1 VKNKIRISSG
11 FLYLLML
18 IGVVINAYFNDLPL
32 MFPVV
37 CGWLGSVLLL
47 PFMGIT
53 ARKQIFALYA
63 ISFILIV
70 FVLIQGETLDIS
82 KMFSANIT
90 MAAMFAASSFLSLAT
105 RHLHGTELLKGGK
118 GVLSTL
124 LGANILGA
132 VISLAV
138 IYVIGDRLEK
148 NHRLSVSQ
156 VMVISRGFC
165 AASYWSPFFVGC
177 AVALL
182 YSPGMKLLITI
193 PIGIFLVL
201 VTILLTFIDIK
212 QQKTDFEGFPVS
224 FSSLKLPLILVLSVM
239 IYHYLDSTRSV
250 IIIIAIVTPIISILL
265 MNKHHFKKD
274 ISNQILEYFP
284 NMGGQI
290 ALYLAAGIMS
300 GAISGIVK
308 IYPPNFIYSITNS
321 FGPNEAIF
329 SLILIIII
337 SYMGLHPII
346 TLSTIIPVINH
357 FNPDPT
363 LVGLLMLIG
372 WGLGIT
378 VSPLSATNLSIIGRY
393 NASSKDIL
401 KMNKY
406 FTIEMLAICYAIFW
420 IYSEVN

>member
-1 VKNKIRISSG
+1 MKNKIRISSG

-37 CGWLGSVLLL
+37 CVWLGSVLLL

-212 QQKTDFEGFPVS
+212 QQKTDFEGFP
-224 FSSLKLPLILVLSVM
+224 
-239 IYHYLDSTRSV
+239 
-250 IIIIAIVTPIISILL
+250 
-265 MNKHHFKKD
+265 
-274 ISNQILEYFP
+274 QP
-284 NMGGQI
+284 NI
-290 ALYLAAGIMS
+290 KRFA
-300 GAISGIVK
+300 
-308 IYPPNFIYSITNS
+308 PPY
-321 FGPNEAIF
+321 
-329 SLILIIII
+329 
-337 SYMGLHPII
+337 
-346 TLSTIIPVINH
+346 
-357 FNPDPT
+357 
-363 LVGLLMLIG
+363 
-372 WGLGIT
+372 
-378 VSPLSATNLSIIGRY
+378 
-393 NASSKDIL
+393 
-401 KMNKY
+401 
-406 FTIEMLAICYAIFW
+406 
-420 IYSEVN
+420 